1 MEIASCACQFAKFA
15 SASSR
20 GPCECC
26 LFKSLVVRAQA
37 EISKA
42 IVKAMAGKAMKCS
55 TAMKAMKVA
64 AM

>member
-1 MEIASCACQFAKFA
+1 M
-15 SASSR
+15 
-20 GPCECC
+20 
-26 LFKSLVVRAQA
+26 FKSLVVRAQA